1 MTTGFPTSQAIFR
14 AYACNFRFLG
24 FFLKR
29 KCQKSNYKNS
39 WLFGKARSSWE
50 QAVLFL
56 PFKTTDSCKLAS
68 NREDQYKGLSPAE
81 SEANASGSGYR
92 NTDEPNFPDFYVRTM
107 SQKIS
112 LAPERIYLFTAI
124 ACSKRSFASL
134 SPSQAS
140 EKNTR

>member
-1 MTTGFPTSQAIFR
+1 M
-14 AYACNFRFLG
+14 
-24 FFLKR
+24 
-29 KCQKSNYKNS
+29 
-39 WLFGKARSSWE
+39 
-50 QAVLFL
+50 
-56 PFKTTDSCKLAS
+56 TDSCKLAS
-68 NREDQYKGLSPAE
+68 NREDQYRDLSPAE
-81 SEANASGSGYR
+81 SKANASGSGYR